1 MLENPTNK
9 RGRKRTTNLY
19 FGPTQENA
27 VVEFLSTA
35 DEDKRNKI
43 FNTHLRAPL
52 NKMIESIIRR
62 YKLYRKEYSYE
73 DIHSDTLSFLATKME
88 KFEPSKNKK
97 AYSYFGTICKNYLLG
112 QLLKADKRMKSDLSY
127 EDMYKT
133 VEEMDDYVYSIEDT
147 EKTPLEEFIKEISG
161 SIKEEMKEIKITE
174 NEKRVGD
181 ALIVVLDNWETIFEQ
196 VESGNKYN
204 KNLILSYI
212 RELSGLTT
220 KDIRV
225 SMRRY
230 KKIYTALKNLK
241 IDQGSL

>member
-1 MLENPTNK
+1 MSDNPTGK

-19 FGPTQENA
+19 FGPDQEEA
-27 VVEFLSTA
+27 VVKFLSSDCE
-35 DEDKRNKI
+35 DERNKI
-43 FNTHLRAPL
+43 FNTYLRAPL

-62 YKLYRKEYSYE
+62 YKLYRKEYTFE
-73 DIHSDTLSFLATKME
+73 DIHADTLSFLATKME

-127 EDMYKT
+127 EDMYQT
-133 VEEMDDYVYSIEDT
+133 VEKMDDYIYHLEDVD
-147 EKTPLEEFIKEISG
+147 KTPLEEFIIEISAN
-161 SIKEEMKEIKITE
+161 IKAELQHIKLTE
-174 NEKRVGD
+174 NEKLVGN
-181 ALIVVLDNWETIFEQ
+181 ALITVLDNWETIFER

-230 KKIYTALKNLK
+230 KKIFYALKNIK
-241 IDQGSL
+241 IDKGLL

>member
-1 MLENPTNK
+1 MSEEPKK

-19 FGPTQENA
+19 FGPEQEEA
-27 VVEFLSTA
+27 VVTFLTS
-35 DEDKRNKI
+35 EDWEERNRI
-43 FNTHLRAPL
+43 YNNHLRAPL

-62 YKLYRKEYSYE
+62 YKLYRKADTFE
-73 DIHSDTLSFLATKME
+73 DVHADTLSFLATKME
-88 KFEPSKNKK
+88 KFQPDKNKK

-133 VEEMDDYVYSIEDT
+133 VEEMDDYKYSIEDGD
-147 EKTPLEEFIKEISG
+147 KTPLEEFIREISAN
-161 SIKEEMKEIKITE
+161 IKAETNHGKITE
-174 NEKRVGD
+174 NEKLVGN
-181 ALIVVLDNWETIFEQ
+181 ALVMVLDNWETIFEQ

-212 RELSGLTT
+212 REISGLTT

-230 KKIYTALKNLK
+230 KKIYSALKNFK
-241 IDQGSL
+241 IDKGLL

>member
-1 MLENPTNK
+1 MSDNSNKK

-19 FGPTQENA
+19 FGPEQEVA
-27 VVEFLSTA
+27 VVNFLESSDD
-35 DEDKRNKI
+35 DEKNKI
-43 FNTHLRAPL
+43 FNEYLRAPL

-62 YKLYRKEYSYE
+62 YKLYRKDVTFE

-88 KFEPSKNKK
+88 KFEPAKNKK

-133 VEEMDDYVYSIEDT
+133 VEKMDDYKYNIDDT
-147 EKTPLEEFIKEISG
+147 EKTSLEDFIKEISAN
-161 SIKEEMKEIKITE
+161 IKVETQHIKITE
-174 NEKRVGD
+174 NEKRVGE
-181 ALIVVLDNWETIFEQ
+181 ALIAVLDNWETIFEQ

-230 KKIYTALKNLK
+230 KKIYSALKNIK
-241 IDQGSL
+241 IEKGLL

>member
-1 MLENPTNK
+1 
-9 RGRKRTTNLY
+9 
-19 FGPTQENA
+19 
-27 VVEFLSTA
+27 
-35 DEDKRNKI
+35 
-43 FNTHLRAPL
+43 
-52 NKMIESIIRR
+52 
-62 YKLYRKEYSYE
+62 
-73 DIHSDTLSFLATKME
+73 ME

-127 EDMYKT
+127 EDMYKR
-133 VEEMDDYVYSIEDT
+133 VEEMDDYIYSIEDT

-161 SIKEEMKEIKITE
+161 SIKEEMGEIKITE

-230 KKIYTALKNLK
+230 KKIYIALKNLK
-241 IDQGSL
+241 IDRGSL

>member
-1 MLENPTNK
+1 
-9 RGRKRTTNLY
+9 
-19 FGPTQENA
+19 
-27 VVEFLSTA
+27 
-35 DEDKRNKI
+35 
-43 FNTHLRAPL
+43 
-52 NKMIESIIRR
+52 MIESIIRR
-62 YKLYRKEYSYE
+62 YKLYRRDITFE

-127 EDMYKT
+127 EDVYKS
-133 VEEMDDYVYSIEDT
+133 VEERSDMQYHIEDT
-147 EKTPLEEFIKEISG
+147 EKTTLEEFIKEISANV
-161 SIKEEMKEIKITE
+161 KAETQHIKITE
-174 NEKRVGD
+174 NEKRVGE
-181 ALIVVLDNWETIFEQ
+181 ALISVLDNWETIFEQ

-230 KKIYTALKNLK
+230 KKIYIALKNIK
-241 IDQGSL
+241 IEKGLL

>member
-1 MLENPTNK
+1 MSENTTNK

-19 FGPTQENA
+19 FGSIQEEA
-27 VVEFLSTA
+27 VVKFLST
-35 DEDKRNKI
+35 EDYEERNKI
-43 FNTHLRAPL
+43 YNTHLKAPL

-62 YKLYRKEYSYE
+62 YKLYRKEYTYE

-112 QLLKADKRMKSDLSY
+112 QLLKSDKKTKSDVSY

-133 VEEMDDYVYSIEDT
+133 VEQMDDYIYNIEDSD
-147 EKTPLEEFIKEISG
+147 KTPLDDFIKEISTN
-161 SIKEEMKEIKITE
+161 IKEELNAIKITE
-174 NEKRVGD
+174 NEKRVGES
-181 ALIVVLDNWETIFEQ
+181 LIVVLDNWETIFEQ
-196 VESGNKYN
+196 IESGNKYN

-212 RELSGLTT
+212 REISGLTT

-225 SMRRY
+225 SMRRF
-230 KKIYTALKNLK
+230 KKIYVALKNIK

>member
-1 MLENPTNK
+1 MSEKTTK

-19 FGPTQENA
+19 FGPEQEKA
-27 VVEFLSTA
+27 VVNFLNS
-35 DEDKRNKI
+35 DDYEERNKI
-43 FNTHLRAPL
+43 YNKHLRSPL

-112 QLLKADKRMKSDLSY
+112 QLLKSNKKMISDLSY
-127 EDMYKT
+127 EDMYST
-133 VEEMDDYVYSIEDT
+133 VEKMDDYIYNLED
-147 EKTPLEEFIKEISG
+147 EDKTSLDDFILEIS
-161 SIKEEMKEIKITE
+161 SNIKEELDSLKITE
-174 NEKRVGD
+174 NEKRVGN

-212 RELSGLTT
+212 REISGLTT

-225 SMRRY
+225 SMRRF
-230 KKIYTALKNLK
+230 KKIYTALKNIK

>member
-1 MLENPTNK
+1 MSDNLNKK

-19 FGPTQENA
+19 FGPDQERA
-27 VVEFLSTA
+27 VVNFLESS
-35 DEDKRNKI
+35 DNEERDRI
-43 FNTHLRAPL
+43 FNQYLRGPL

-62 YKLYRKEYSYE
+62 YKLYRKDVSFE
-73 DIHSDTLSFLATKME
+73 DIHTDTLSFLATKME

-133 VEEMDDYVYSIEDT
+133 VEKMDDYKYNIDDT
-147 EKTPLEEFIKEISG
+147 EKTSLEDFIKEISAN
-161 SIKEEMKEIKITE
+161 IKAETQHIKITE
-174 NEKRVGD
+174 NEKRVGE
-181 ALIVVLDNWETIFEQ
+181 ALISVLDNWETIFEQ

-230 KKIYTALKNLK
+230 KKIYTALKNIK
-241 IDQGSL
+241 IDKGLL

>member
-1 MLENPTNK
+1 MSENTTNK

-19 FGPTQENA
+19 FGPIQEEA
-27 VVEFLSTA
+27 VVKFLST
-35 DEDKRNKI
+35 EDYEERNKI
-43 FNTHLRAPL
+43 YNTYLKAPL

-62 YKLYRKEYSYE
+62 YKLYRKEYTYE

-112 QLLKADKRMKSDLSY
+112 QLLKSDKKTKSDVSY

-133 VEEMDDYVYSIEDT
+133 VEQMDDYIYNIEDSD
-147 EKTPLEEFIKEISG
+147 KTPLDDFIKEISTN
-161 SIKEEMKEIKITE
+161 IKEELNAIKITE
-174 NEKRVGD
+174 NEKRVGES
-181 ALIVVLDNWETIFEQ
+181 LIVVLDNWETIFEQ
-196 VESGNKYN
+196 IESGNKYN

-212 RELSGLTT
+212 REISGLTT

-225 SMRRY
+225 SMRRF
-230 KKIYTALKNLK
+230 KKIYVALKNIK

>member
-1 MLENPTNK
+1 MSEKPTK

-19 FGPTQENA
+19 FGPEQEKA
-27 VVEFLSTA
+27 VVNFLNS
-35 DEDKRNKI
+35 DDYEERNKI
-43 FNTHLRAPL
+43 YNKYLKAPL

-88 KFEPSKNKK
+88 KFQPSKNKK

-112 QLLKADKRMKSDLSY
+112 QLLKSDKKMKSDLSY
-127 EDMYKT
+127 EDMYAT
-133 VEEMDDYVYSIEDT
+133 VEKMDDYIYNLED
-147 EKTPLEEFIKEISG
+147 EDKTPLDDFILEISKN
-161 SIKEEMKEIKITE
+161 IKEELGALKITE
-174 NEKRVGD
+174 NEKRVGN

-212 RELSGLTT
+212 REISGLTT

-225 SMRRY
+225 SMRRF
-230 KKIYTALKNLK
+230 KKIYTALKNIK

>member
-27 VVEFLSTA
+27 VVEFLSTE

-62 YKLYRKEYSYE
+62 YKLYRKEYTYE

-147 EKTPLEEFIKEISG
+147 EKTPLEDFIKEISAN
-161 SIKEEMKEIKITE
+161 IKEEMGHDKITE

-230 KKIYTALKNLK
+230 KKIYIALKNIK

>member
-1 MLENPTNK
+1 MLDNPTNK

-27 VVEFLSTA
+27 VVEFLSTE

-62 YKLYRKEYSYE
+62 YKLYRAEYTYE

-133 VEEMDDYVYSIEDT
+133 VEQMDDYVYSIEDT
-147 EKTPLEEFIKEISG
+147 EKTPLEEFIKEIST
-161 SIKEEMKEIKITE
+161 SIKEEMLQGKITE

-196 VESGNKYN
+196 IESGNKYN

-230 KKIYTALKNLK
+230 KKIYTVLKNIK

>member
-1 MLENPTNK
+1 MSEEPKK

-19 FGPTQENA
+19 FGPEEEKA
-27 VVEFLSTA
+27 VLEFLTT
-35 DEDKRNKI
+35 EDYNSRNRIYNK
-43 FNTHLRAPL
+43 HLRAPL

-62 YKLYRKEYSYE
+62 YKLYRKDYSFE
-73 DIHSDTLSFLATKME
+73 DVHADTLSFLAMKMNKFKPE
-88 KFEPSKNKK
+88 KGKK

-112 QLLKADKRMKSDLSY
+112 QLLKADKKMKTDLSY
-127 EDMYKT
+127 DDVYKT
-133 VEEMDDYVYSIEDT
+133 VEEMDDYQYNLEDT
-147 EKTPLEEFIKEISG
+147 DKTPLDKFIQEITAN
-161 SIKEEMKEIKITE
+161 IKAEIEHGKINE
-174 NEKRVGD
+174 NEKKVGD
-181 ALIVVLDNWETIFEQ
+181 SLIQVLENWETIFEQ

-230 KKIYTALKNLK
+230 KKIYIALKNFK
-241 IDQGSL
+241 IDKGLL